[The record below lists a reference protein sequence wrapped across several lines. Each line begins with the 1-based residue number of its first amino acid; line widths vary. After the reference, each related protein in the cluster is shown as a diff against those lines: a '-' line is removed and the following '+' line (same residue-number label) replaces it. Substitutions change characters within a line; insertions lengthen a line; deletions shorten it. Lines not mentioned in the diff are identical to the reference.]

1 MSPQTEPQDQWYV
14 MRDLKRPNARIRA
27 YQQLSESGL
36 VVFTPMVTRVAD
48 RYGKRVRE
56 TVPFISDLLF
66 VYATRAILDPVVDR
80 IDTLQYRYVKGGGY
94 CEPLGRIVINLC
106 LGLCLGVYFAE
117 SEDEEFG
124 VVDAVQFSSECLDFG
139 VDGFCRGVCRAVV
152 VEVEDLVRVFI
163 KCSCYGVE

>member
-1 MSPQTEPQDQWYV
+1 MIQP
-14 MRDLKRPNARIRA
+14 
-27 YQQLSESGL
+27 
-36 VVFTPMVTRVAD
+36 VFYDHYIWLPAMA
-48 RYGKRVRE
+48 
-56 TVPFISDLLF
+56 
-66 VYATRAILDPVVDR
+66 
-80 IDTLQYRYVKGGGY
+80 GGRRLELY
-94 CEPLGRIVINLC
+94 WRIVIN
-106 LGLCLGVYFAE
+106 LCLGVYFAE